1 MRKTVISVASLA
13 AAVIPADATQTWCA
27 VVNTNVPGNELNMR
41 GGPGTEHPILAKLRP
56 GQYVEID
63 TGGCAERFDAN
74 RREVG
79 TACNTSK
86 SHWINSRY
94 VTQAACRYELTRE
107 RVASRQHRFKWWAS
121 AWRVW
126 RRDAVP
132 GFGVWRRVEHPVNA
146 FESSISTAVS
156 ADAPIWGRPRTGRA
170 ASRLGRKHPC
180 ATKQVRQLA
189 LAHHQSETV
198 APFVLNTPP

>member
-86 SHWINSRY
+86 SHWVFVEQVPDIADGSRQRSGGWINSRY
-94 VTQAACRYELTRE
+94 VTQAACRDELTR
-107 RVASRQHRFKWWAS
+107 
-121 AWRVW
+121 
-126 RRDAVP
+126 
-132 GFGVWRRVEHPVNA
+132 
-146 FESSISTAVS
+146 
-156 ADAPIWGRPRTGRA
+156 
-170 ASRLGRKHPC
+170 
-180 ATKQVRQLA
+180 
-189 LAHHQSETV
+189 
-198 APFVLNTPP
+198 